1 MMIKMNVN
9 TKMSKQRI
17 FDSKLSKTKN
27 GFLKGRIYDIII
39 ILAFLKQLQLFPR
52 PS

>member
-39 ILAFLKQLQLFPR
+39 LKQLQLFPR

>member
-1 MMIKMNVN
+1 MRIKMNVN
-9 TKMSKQRI
+9 TKMSKCI
-17 FDSKLSKTKN
+17 FHSKLSKTKN
-27 GFLKGRIYDIII
+27 EFLKGRVYDIII